1 MRKVYLSFE
10 SEIKKLEDE
19 IDSLAKKSEMT
30 EEEEKRISSLKN
42 SLQAE
47 LEKAYSN
54 LSAFQRVEI
63 ARHPQRPKTLDF
75 IRAIFNDFI
84 ELHGDRLFGDDP
96 AVVGGLATLEGQKV
110 MVIGHQKGKNT
121 RENLERNFGMP
132 HPEGYRKAQRLM
144 KLAARFDLPLVTF
157 LDTPGAYPGIGA
169 EERGQAWAIAECLD
183 LMSDLPVPTISIGI
197 GEGGSGGALAF
208 SLTDRLYLLENA
220 YYSVITP
227 EGCAVILWKEKSQAP
242 LAAEALKLTSHELL
256 KLGLI
261 DGIIPEPPGGAHRY
275 PESVFKK
282 TREVLLVSLD
292 ELLRLDKK
300 TLLANRQMKW
310 RQMGAFTE
318 QG

>member
-30 EEEEKRISSLKN
+30 EEEEKRIFSLKK

-75 IRAIFNDFI
+75 IQAIFSDFI

-144 KLAARFDLPLVTF
+144 KLAAKFDLPLVTF

-169 EERGQAWAIAECLD
+169 EERGQAWAIAECLA

-227 EGCAVILWKEKSQAP
+227 EGCAVILWKDKNQAP

-275 PESVFKK
+275 PEPVFEK

-292 ELLRLDKK
+292 ELLKLNKK
-300 TLLANRQMKW
+300 NLLTKRQMKW

-318 QG
+318 

>member
-10 SEIKKLEDE
+10 SEIKKLEEE
-19 IDSLAKKSEMT
+19 INSLTRKAEKS
-30 EEEEKRISSLKN
+30 EEEEKKISLLKN
-42 SLQAE
+42 ILQTE
-47 LEKAYSN
+47 LKKAYSN

-63 ARHPQRPKTLDF
+63 SRHPQRPKTLDF
-75 IRAIFNDFI
+75 IRAIFTDFV

-144 KLAARFDLPLVTF
+144 KLAARFDLPLLTF
-157 LDTPGAYPGIGA
+157 LDTPGAYPGVGA
-169 EERGQAWAIAECLD
+169 EERGQAWAIAECLA

-256 KLGLI
+256 KLDLI

-275 PESVFKK
+275 PEPVFEK

-292 ELLRLDKK
+292 ELLKLNKK
-300 TLLANRQMKW
+300 NLLTKRQMKW

-318 QG
+318 